1 MIVFRWIFA
10 VLPAFQLAA
19 QSEPPASVRV
29 RPQVVGRPMRDGQ
42 VTTVYLAPR
51 YVTAVRMPEPVNS
64 VVVGDA
70 GSFSAEHSDREP
82 QLVFV
87 KPITSKAAQS
97 NLLISTAR
105 GLQVS
110 LLLVSRGETK
120 EEDQADVD
128 CVMRY
133 KPSGQFFVQPDTLS
147 SIVPQTVALG
157 NDSLSPTRTS
167 GDRKSTRLNSSHEF
181 VSRMPSSA

>member
-1 MIVFRWIFA
+1 
-10 VLPAFQLAA
+10 
-19 QSEPPASVRV
+19 
-29 RPQVVGRPMRDGQ
+29 MRDGQ

-64 VVVGDA
+64 VVVGDP

-87 KPITSKAAQS
+87 KPITSKPAQS

-110 LLLVSRGETK
+110 LLLVSRGEAK
-120 EEDQADVD
+120 GDPQADVD
-128 CVMRY
+128 FIMRY
-133 KPSGQFFVQPDTLS
+133 KTSGQFIVQPADTPS
-147 SIVPQTVALG
+147 SIVPQTVAIG
-157 NDSLSPTRTS
+157 NDSLPATRTTGS
-167 GDRKSTRLNSSHEF
+167 VPVIPAALRTSTTAESVKLPDTSRHDLGKQDRS
-181 VSRMPSSA
+181 